1 LPKSETVNDETTKI
15 IPAKSEGPQKG
26 RGDGIQNVFALQALR
41 KYWATASATVVL
53 VMLGTVFYTLGQKK
67 IYEAQAT
74 VMFDPRP
81 PRPLGS
87 RVESVVDMG
96 AGSFWN
102 NQEYY
107 ETQYQIIRSRQV
119 ALAVVRELGLQHDPS
134 FLSNLPDGEEVRA
147 DGLKELEPE
156 RAAEVLRGRLE
167 VVPVRDSRLATLK
180 FRDASPRRAQRI
192 LQTLVDTYV
201 DRNLESALQS
211 TSSATDWLRGQLDT
225 LKKDL
230 EGNELALHEY
240 KKEND
245 ILSLAFDDKVSMLS
259 EEMGHINAELTR
271 AKAALTGVAARRSV
285 LSTVPTQDPTAIQ
298 SSELLQ
304 SPLLN
309 TLRSQYELALRDR
322 DSLLGT
328 GKGRNHPDVAAAE
341 RRVEAA
347 RKPILKE
354 ITNIKRAV
362 DRDVAALSRQVGG
375 LKGMLEKARTQAHEH
390 NKLEIEYNRLRRQ
403 KENTEKLYSL
413 VLERTKEADLTQM
426 LRINNIS
433 IVDSPLAPTAP
444 VHPRVPLNL
453 AFGLFIGIVLGVG
466 SALGRGLLDRTLKVP
481 DEVEDELGLP
491 CLGLLPGMD
500 DTSAQK
506 ATYYNKRAKRKRG
519 RRVDQND
526 GRPELIVHNA
536 PLSSVAEAARTIR
549 TNLMFMSPDNPLKT
563 LLVSSA
569 GPSEGKTTVACCIAT
584 AMAQAGQR
592 VALIDCDLRRPRVH
606 RIFGFSSDRGVTT
619 ALLEDSVADVVRETE
634 VPNLFVIPAG
644 PIPPHPAELFHT
656 EKFKGFLKDV
666 EAEFDCVIIDS
677 PPVAAVTDPT
687 VLSTLVDGTVLVVRA
702 YKTRKELARHAVRSL
717 LSVGGN
723 VSGVVLN
730 DVDFSKMEYKY
741 SYYYYRRDEYY
752 SPDAPGSSRGAGDR
766 DSTPPRMSASA

>member
-1 LPKSETVNDETTKI
+1 MSEDTKKLPL
-15 IPAKSEGPQKG
+15 ARGEGPLKS
-26 RGDGIQNVFALQALR
+26 RGEGVQNIFALQALR
-41 KYWATASATVVL
+41 KYWPTATATLVL
-53 VMLGTVFYTLGQKK
+53 VMLGTIFYTLGQKK
-67 IYEAQAT
+67 IYEAAGT
-74 VMFDPRP
+74 VMFDPTP

-96 AGSFWN
+96 AGNFWS

-119 ALAVVRELGLQHDPS
+119 ALTVVRELGLHHDPA
-134 FLSNLPDGEEVRA
+134 FLNNLPDGEEPAA
-147 DGLKELEPE
+147 DARKEVEPE
-156 RAAEVLRGRLE
+156 RAAEVVRGRLE
-167 VVPVRDSRLATLK
+167 VVPVRDSRLATIT

-192 LQTLVDTYV
+192 LQTVIDTYV
-201 DRNLESALQS
+201 DQNLETALAS
-211 TSSATDWLRGQLDT
+211 TSNATDWLRGQLDT

-230 EGNELALHEY
+230 ENNELALHQY
-240 KKEND
+240 KKDND

-259 EEMGHINAELTR
+259 DEMKHINAELTR
-271 AKAALTGVAARRSV
+271 ARALLQEASARRSV
-285 LSTVPTQDPTAIQ
+285 LSSVPEDDPTTIQ
-298 SSELLQ
+298 STQLLG
-304 SPLLN
+304 SPLMH
-309 TLRSQYELALRDR
+309 TLRAELQLAIKERDALI
-322 DSLLGT
+322 GE
-328 GKGRNHPDVAAAE
+328 GKGTNHPAVAAANSK
-341 RRVEAA
+341 VDAA
-347 RKPILKE
+347 RRAVLKE
-354 ITNIKRAV
+354 ITNIKMAV
-362 DRDVAALSRQVGG
+362 DRDVSVVARQVGG
-375 LKGMLEKARTQAHEH
+375 LQGMLDKAKDKAHDH

-403 KENTEKLYSL
+403 KENTEKLYAL

-433 IVDSPLAPTAP
+433 VVDSPLTPTAP

-453 AFGLFIGIVLGVG
+453 AFGLFIGIMLGAG
-466 SALGRGLLDRTLKVP
+466 AAIGRGLLDRTLKVP

-491 CLGLLPGMD
+491 CLGLLPGMEGND
-500 DTSAQK
+500 AQK
-506 ATYYNKRAKRKRG
+506 TSHYNRRAKRRRG
-519 RRVDQND
+519 RRVDQNE

-549 TNLMFMSPDNPLKT
+549 TNLMFMSPDKPHKV
-563 LLVSSA
+563 LLVTSA

-592 VALIDCDLRRPRVH
+592 VALVDCDLRRPRVH
-606 RIFGFSSDRGVTT
+606 RIFGFTSERGVTT
-619 ALLEDSVADVVRETE
+619 ALLEDDLEDVVQPTE
-634 VPNLFVIPAG
+634 VPNLAVIPAG

-656 EKFKGFLKDV
+656 EKFRALLEEIRD
-666 EAEFDCVIIDS
+666 AFDTVIIDS

-717 LSVGGN
+717 TSVGGN
-723 VSGVVLN
+723 VPGVVLN

-752 SPDAPGSSRGAGDR
+752 AADRPSRAGDR